1 MDEVTRPKRAA
12 QHRRSTSALRDDHAE
27 TDEETLPS
35 SARHSDASDE
45 SEEDESSGE
54 DSREMTR
61 APDPKATRQST
72 RPSKAKTVNYSAKHH
87 PQDFALPGFQHK
99 ARRQKKAL
107 KQATRGHSSASK
119 STESPLNAID
129 PTNEEATDAES
140 IDDGAMEGE
149 AMNGGPEPDGAGTNG
164 VTPERTNPRKRLRV
178 LGDDRDRGNGSKSK
192 KTKATMGEVK
202 NDLIPLSDSMNEIV
216 RTGIEASRHLIEQ
229 MGGLSSSQ
237 AHNTER
243 CSGDGGFMPMDHSDA
258 PENNENEPNKEN
270 QVSREATAET
280 RRDSFD
286 VLSSKHISSQLL
298 VPYPLSSDFEE
309 QLAVT
314 ERRNTVLSS
323 EHPTHS
329 QANHDALPMSDRKR
343 EAAENLQSTDAR
355 DARPKDTIRS
365 SRMPSTQ
372 RSDLSPDKSAPENIA
387 SNTGRRHSFS
397 TSITSLDASH
407 QEPRKDAPSKH
418 AATGMVQQHL
428 TNEVHGNNLIG
439 PERRSFAE
447 SGSEMSGAD
456 LDDNLLST
464 FNPSP

>member
-12 QHRRSTSALRDDHAE
+12 QHRRSPSTLRDDHAE

-45 SEEDESSGE
+45 SEEYGSSEE

-99 ARRQKKAL
+99 ARRQKKVL
-107 KQATRGHSSASK
+107 KQASRGRSSASK
-119 STESPLNAID
+119 STGSPVKAID
-129 PTNEEATDAES
+129 LTNEEDSDAEGL
-140 IDDGAMEGE
+140 DDEAMEGE
-149 AMNGGPEPDGAGTNG
+149 ATNGASEPNGAGTNG
-164 VTPERTNPRKRLRV
+164 VTSERTKPHKTLRV
-178 LGDDRDRGNGSKSK
+178 LNDDRETGNARKPK
-192 KTKATMGEVK
+192 KTKATTREVK
-202 NDLIPLSDSMNEIV
+202 NDLTPLSDSMNEIV
-216 RTGIEASRHLIEQ
+216 RTAIEASQHLIEQ

-243 CSGDGGFMPMDHSDA
+243 YSGDGGFMPMDHNDA
-258 PENNENEPNKEN
+258 PENKEN
-270 QVSREATAET
+270 QAPLAGTAKR

-286 VLSSKHISSQLL
+286 VVSGKHTSSHLL
-298 VPYPLSSDFEE
+298 VPHPLSSEFEE

-314 ERRNTVLSS
+314 EQRNTVLPSK
-323 EHPTHS
+323 HPARS
-329 QANHDALPMSDRKR
+329 QANHDALSMSDRKR
-343 EAAENLQSTDAR
+343 EAAENHQSTDAR
-355 DARPKDTIRS
+355 HARSNDTIRS
-365 SRMPSTQ
+365 SRLPSTQ
-372 RSDLSPDKSAPENIA
+372 RSDPSPVKSAPGNIA

-407 QEPRKDAPSKH
+407 HKDAPSKH
-418 AATGMVQQHL
+418 AATVMVQQHL
-428 TNEVHGNNLIG
+428 TNEVQGNKISG
-439 PERRSFAE
+439 AERSSFAE
-447 SGSEMSGAD
+447 SVSETSGGD